1 MSVMKAAAVVLMFL
15 VISFRS
21 CGEAEGHTEVELWLD
36 PLYAEGTLYMNP
48 VVTYEGSDEAEFEF
62 SQTIAMITR
71 VEDEDGIIF
80 MIEDSGEEFLV
91 NEVLY
96 SGEEI
101 EGDTLELD
109 LLPGMYEVHIEAE
122 YGLKPAG
129 ETSFEEYEHKMKQ
142 KIDIRD

>member
-1 MSVMKAAAVVLMFL
+1 MKAAGVVFMLL
-15 VISFRS
+15 SAITFRS

-36 PLYAEGTLYMNP
+36 PLYAEGTLYMTP
-48 VVTYEGSDEAEFEF
+48 VITYEGSDEAEFEF

-80 MIEDSGEEFLV
+80 MKEDSDGEFLV

-122 YGLKPAG
+122 YGLKSAG

-142 KIDIRD
+142 KIDIRY